1 MNWELDWLNP
11 SLKKHTHTHTL
22 ANRKL
27 HELWARFR
35 IDSHWYNFA
44 RLWTKKIE
52 DMNQEGLGLFSRL
65 PSTPVM
71 SGKMCQR
78 RTGYELGGLLSLLV
92 YGAEVFWILQKV
104 SYTWHLCIIFNI
116 IYIIITLQVVLRNW
130 KTEVNIVTC
139 LEDLISFLPIS
150 WSVIGPRCDI
160 ASGLNYLHAE
170 VWGADRVL
178 ATCSWFCHIMWPML
192 AIDSGAHPKLFRD
205 LNSGRGIII
214 IFPAIAI

>member
-1 MNWELDWLNP
+1 MHPSRVVFWWQSAGRKWMFGKTFPYEMNWELDWLNP

-52 DMNQEGLGLFSRL
+52 DMNQERLGLFSRL

-116 IYIIITLQVVLRNW
+116 IYTYHYHSPS
-130 KTEVNIVTC
+130 C
-139 LEDLISFLPIS
+139 LEKLKNRSQHCNMSRRFDFLSANFMVCYWTQVWYSLSPC
-150 WSVIGPRCDI
+150 R
-160 ASGLNYLHAE
+160 GLGG
-170 VWGADRVL
+170 W
-178 ATCSWFCHIMWPML
+178 
-192 AIDSGAHPKLFRD
+192 
-205 LNSGRGIII
+205 
-214 IFPAIAI
+214 

>member
-1 MNWELDWLNP
+1 MNYEPGFALILIDIT
-11 SLKKHTHTHTL
+11 SQDSEQKKLKT
-22 ANRKL
+22 
-27 HELWARFR
+27 
-35 IDSHWYNFA
+35 
-44 RLWTKKIE
+44 WTKK
-52 DMNQEGLGLFSRL
+52 DWDCFPGCPLHQWCLGKCASGGPATSWAGFSAYLSTGLKYFESSKKWAIHDICVLYL
-65 PSTPVM
+65 
-71 SGKMCQR
+71 
-78 RTGYELGGLLSLLV
+78 
-92 YGAEVFWILQKV
+92 IL
-104 SYTWHLCIIFNI
+104 YIR
-116 IYIIITLQVVLRNW
+116 IIITLQVVLRNW

-192 AIDSGAHPKLFRD
+192 AIDSRAHPKLFRD